1 MRSGADW
8 MAYIKRILCL
18 ASSRRPP
25 AGRCI
30 AGLECDDDGLGA
42 WVRPVSPRR
51 SREVSEEERAYR
63 DGSEPRVFD
72 LIDVPL
78 LSRAPSGHQTE
89 NHVLDPSRYWERV
102 GRAPW
107 ERALAAVAPV
117 DAPLWASGGST
128 VGGLNDRVPD
138 EAAAV
143 EGRSLM
149 LVRPAHLTLE
159 ATEEAGAPGTVRRRV
174 RAAFE
179 WAEITYRITVTDP
192 VAEER
197 CLAEPGGILV
207 LPDALVCV
215 SLSEGYKGF
224 AYKLAASVLTPG
236 RAGGA

>member
-1 MRSGADW
+1 
-8 MAYIKRILCL
+8 MAYIKRMLCL

-30 AGLECDDDGLGA
+30 AGVEVDDDGLGA
-42 WVRPVSPRR
+42 WVRPVSPRG

-78 LSRAPSGHQTE
+78 LSRAPAGHQTE
-89 NHVLDPSRYWERV
+89 NHVLDPSRYWVRV

-107 ERALAAVAPV
+107 ERALAAVAPA
-117 DAPLWASGGST
+117 DAPLWASGAST
-128 VGGLNDRVPD
+128 AAGLNDRVPD
-138 EAAAV
+138 EAAAC

-149 LVRPAHLTLE
+149 LVRPAQLTLE
-159 ATEEAGAPGTVRRRV
+159 AADEPASPGTVRRRV
-174 RAAFE
+174 RAGFE
-179 WAEITYRITVTDP
+179 WAETAYRIIVTDP

-197 CLAEPGGILV
+197 CLAEPGGILR
-207 LPDALVCV
+207 LRNALVCV
-215 SLSEGYKGF
+215 SLSHGYMGF

-236 RAGGA
+236 RAGAS